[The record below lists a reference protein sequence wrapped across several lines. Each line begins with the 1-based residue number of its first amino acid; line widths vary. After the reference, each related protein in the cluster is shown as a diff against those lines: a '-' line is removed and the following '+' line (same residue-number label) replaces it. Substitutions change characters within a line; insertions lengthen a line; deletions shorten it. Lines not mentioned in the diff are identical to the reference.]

1 MLRLLCLSATL
12 LLTSCG
18 APDPTSTAP
27 DSAGA
32 AGGAVPALGIRNLTR
47 PLPNVLCSGQPT
59 EAQFDQLQ
67 AAGVTH
73 VLHLRVKSEGG
84 TGWEEDRA
92 AAADV
97 SFERLEIAGG
107 KGLTRAN
114 VEAFA
119 AKLDSYGDD
128 LVLVSCASSNRVG
141 AMLALKACWLDGMG
155 KADAMALGKRG
166 GMKSLTD
173 AVDGLLG
180 P

>member
-1 MLRLLCLSATL
+1 MLRHHCLFAAL

-18 APDPTSTAP
+18 AADPNPAAP
-27 DSAGA
+27 DNPGA
-32 AGGAVPALGIRNLTR
+32 AGDAVQTLGIRNLTR

-67 AAGVTH
+67 AAGVAH
-73 VLHLRVKSEGG
+73 VLHLRVKSESG
-84 TGWEEDRA
+84 TGWEEDHA
-92 AAADV
+92 AKADV

-155 KADAMALGKRG
+155 KADAMALGRRG

-173 AVDGLLG
+173 AVDDLLG